1 MNALALDR
9 LAAHQPVEK
18 STRGARIGLN
28 RALTAHFAAARRCF
42 THGGG
47 PGLDI
52 GGLYHAHQGE
62 VPSLFN
68 VRSHLRPGRA
78 LPLRRVVA
86 MSRPLL
92 VAKETFSA

>member
-28 RALTAHFAAARRCF
+28 RALAAHFAAARRCF
-42 THGGG
+42 AHGGE

-52 GGLYHAHQGE
+52 GGLDLAHQGD
-62 VPSLFN
+62 VPSLFK
-68 VRSHLRPGRA
+68 VRSHLTQGRA
-78 LPLRRVVA
+78 VPLQGLGAVVA
-86 MSRPLL
+86 PL
-92 VAKETFSA
+92 VVEKEDFS